1 MKKIEC
7 VIMDWAGSAVDY
19 GCFAPVA
26 AFMESFK
33 GIDVP
38 VTAEEARKPMGLTKI
53 DHVRALFD
61 MDRIGEEF
69 KKRYGRAYNE
79 DDVQGRYGEFKKRL
93 FATLTNFTE
102 PIPGVVETINKL
114 RQSGIKI
121 GSTTGYTKEMM
132 EVVVPAAAAKGYEVD
147 NWVTSDNLPAGRPY
161 PYMIYKN
168 MCDLAIPSRFS
179 VVKYGDTVS
188 DVKEGV
194 NAGVW
199 SVGVVMGS
207 NVMGLTEEEVNN
219 MPAQE
224 LERRK
229 QAARM
234 KLYAAGAH
242 YVVDNIT
249 ELPALIEAI
258 NSRMA
263 NE

>member
-26 AFMESFK
+26 AFMDSFK

-53 DHVRALFD
+53 DHVRALFK
-61 MDRIGEEF
+61 MERIGEEF
-69 KKRYGRAYNE
+69 KKRYGRTYNE
-79 DDVQGRYGEFKKRL
+79 DDVQGRYGEFKQRL
-93 FATLTNFTE
+93 FATLTDFTD
-102 PIPGVVETINKL
+102 PIPGVVETINGL
-114 RQSGIKI
+114 RDKGIKI

-132 EVVVPAAAAKGYEVD
+132 EVVVPAAASKGYNVD

-207 NVMGLTEEEVNN
+207 NVMGLTEEEVKA
-219 MPAQE
+219 MPADE
-224 LERRK
+224 LNRRK
-229 QAARM
+229 LAARM

-249 ELPALIEAI
+249 ELPSLIEAI
-258 NSRMA
+258 NARMA